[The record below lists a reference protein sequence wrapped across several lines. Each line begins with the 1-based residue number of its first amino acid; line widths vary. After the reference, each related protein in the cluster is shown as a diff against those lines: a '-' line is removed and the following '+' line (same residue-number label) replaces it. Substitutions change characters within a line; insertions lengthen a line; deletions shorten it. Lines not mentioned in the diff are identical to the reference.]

1 MLFDWRATL
10 QERPH
15 EALQGNQMN
24 YWLIFW
30 TLCLIVAGS
39 TFAAITLIVIVK
51 GGPDLREMLRQL
63 RRQNLQR

>member
-1 MLFDWRATL
+1 
-10 QERPH
+10 
-15 EALQGNQMN
+15 MN

-39 TFAAITLIVIVK
+39 TFSAITLIVIVK